1 MNYLKIY
8 RYMYSIMFIYLYL
21 IRLLKLIVQM
31 LILWHIA
38 YHNSLLILY
47 KDNMKKRPLKGILE
61 SLLRCVA
68 SAASYCP
75 RQQVLAHK
83 LPAYL
88 IADQLSPLPD
98 TLQSL
103 INHISPLL
111 MFPHRSVQIA
121 AFHIL
126 RRYSNFL
133 LAVLYQNAITNMEY
147 TYHHFGSCFF
157 FK

>member
-1 MNYLKIY
+1 
-8 RYMYSIMFIYLYL
+8 
-21 IRLLKLIVQM
+21 
-31 LILWHIA
+31 
-38 YHNSLLILY
+38 
-47 KDNMKKRPLKGILE
+47 MKKRLLKGILE
-61 SLLRCVA
+61 SLLRAVA

-75 RQQVLAHK
+75 TQQVLAHK

-126 RRYSNFL
+126 RRYTPYLRAKFHL
-133 LAVLYQNAITNMEY
+133 
-147 TYHHFGSCFF
+147 
-157 FK
+157 

>member
-1 MNYLKIY
+1 MSNYFEGKRINSSTMNISLAI
-8 RYMYSIMFIYLYL
+8 L
-21 IRLLKLIVQM
+21 IKSSRLLVKLCFFN
-31 LILWHIA
+31 L
-38 YHNSLLILY
+38 
-47 KDNMKKRPLKGILE
+47 DNMKKRPLKGTLE
-61 SLLRCVA
+61 CVLRGVA

-75 RQQVLAHK
+75 KQQALAHK

-103 INHISPLL
+103 INHVTPLL

-126 RRYSNFL
+126 RR
-133 LAVLYQNAITNMEY
+133 
-147 TYHHFGSCFF
+147 
-157 FK
+157 

>member
-1 MNYLKIY
+1 
-8 RYMYSIMFIYLYL
+8 
-21 IRLLKLIVQM
+21 
-31 LILWHIA
+31 
-38 YHNSLLILY
+38 
-47 KDNMKKRPLKGILE
+47 MKKRPLKGILE
-61 SLLRCVA
+61 SLLSGVA

-75 RQQVLAHK
+75 TQQVLAHK

-126 RRYSNFL
+126 RRYTPNL
-133 LAVLYQNAITNMEY
+133 LAELYQNVITSMEY
-147 TYHHFGSCFF
+147 TYHGALSFWLFFLKIKPQLQNKFLICFLVVDPLL
-157 FK
+157 KIHLI

>member
-1 MNYLKIY
+1 
-8 RYMYSIMFIYLYL
+8 
-21 IRLLKLIVQM
+21 
-31 LILWHIA
+31 
-38 YHNSLLILY
+38 
-47 KDNMKKRPLKGILE
+47 MKKRPMKGILE
-61 SLLRCVA
+61 SLLRGVA
-68 SAASYCP
+68 NAASYCP
-75 RQQVLAHK
+75 IQQVLAHK

-126 RRYSNFL
+126 RR
-133 LAVLYQNAITNMEY
+133 
-147 TYHHFGSCFF
+147 
-157 FK
+157 